1 MRAGVSLSTLGSGCA
16 GCMSRGTREGKYGK
30 ILNLFESGP
39 TISRNCYCAGDI
51 SDDRRGIA
59 GYRGARR
66 YSAKGCKRRITVR
79 RKEDLAIAVR
89 AKCINCR
96 WGALVH
102 KWNQVSMVKKNE
114 KYLSNEPCRVVASI
128 KTTSW
133 GARFAFVHTVC
144 TQLVGLLAA

>member
-1 MRAGVSLSTLGSGCA
+1 
-16 GCMSRGTREGKYGK
+16 MSRGTREGKYGK

-66 YSAKGCKRRITVR
+66 YSAKGCRRRITVR
-79 RKEDLAIAVR
+79 RKEDLGVAVP
-89 AKCINCR
+89 
-96 WGALVH
+96 ALIPFQMESGV
-102 KWNQVSMVKKNE
+102 NGKKIE

-133 GARFAFVHTVC
+133 GARFAFVHTVS
-144 TQLVGLLAA
+144 TQLVGLFAA